1 MVKKLL
7 CTFFLIIFYTV
18 AFAQKDQ
25 DALDKELL
33 ENSLIGIHD
42 VVASPNPFSVTTR
55 IRFQADEVMEVDF
68 FVKDLLGNI
77 IHAEKIK
84 SKKGANSVPFY
95 RDELESGIYIYSLKS
110 KSVVISKR
118 IVIK

>member
-7 CTFFLIIFYTV
+7 LILFILTLSTEVFS
-18 AFAQKDQ
+18 Q
-25 DALDKELL
+25 DDDSLDKDIL
-33 ENSLIGIHD
+33 ENAESAIHG

-55 IRFQADEVMEVDF
+55 IRFVADEVIEIDF
-68 FVKDLLGNI
+68 FVKDLLGNT

-84 SKKGANSVPFY
+84 TKRGANSIPFY
-95 RDELESGIYIYSLKS
+95 RDELESGIYIYSLKT
-110 KSVVISKR
+110 KTKVISKR